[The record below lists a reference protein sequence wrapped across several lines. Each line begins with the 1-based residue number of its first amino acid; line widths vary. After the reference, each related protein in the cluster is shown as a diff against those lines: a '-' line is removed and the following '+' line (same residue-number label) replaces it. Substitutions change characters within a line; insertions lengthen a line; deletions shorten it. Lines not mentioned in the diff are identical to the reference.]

1 MSLNILIFSG
11 RVGTEPVV
19 SEVNGRKKAV
29 VRVASTSRYKSG
41 EERKEKTTWLDVEV
55 WGRTAE
61 VVEEYVVVGQE
72 VTFTGKLDV
81 GSYEKDGQR
90 HYYTRMEAKNME
102 LGAKPKDKS
111 GSGDSGGGMDA
122 NMVEGLMR
130 KAIRL
135 KENGV
140 DEDTAVKAIFQS
152 IQK

>member
-11 RVGTEPVV
+11 RVGAKPSI
-19 SEVNGRKKAV
+19 SEINGRKKAT
-29 VRVASTSRYKSG
+29 VRVASTERYKSG
-41 EERKEKTTWLDVEV
+41 GERKEKTTWLDVDV

-61 VVEEYVVVGQE
+61 VLEEYVVVGQE
-72 VTFTGKLDV
+72 VTFTGKLDT

-90 HYYTRMEAKNME
+90 HYYTRMEARQME
-102 LGAKPKDKS
+102 LGAKPRDSQSSESS
-111 GSGDSGGGMDA
+111 GLDTEL
-122 NMVEGLMR
+122 VEGLMR

-152 IQK
+152 LQQ